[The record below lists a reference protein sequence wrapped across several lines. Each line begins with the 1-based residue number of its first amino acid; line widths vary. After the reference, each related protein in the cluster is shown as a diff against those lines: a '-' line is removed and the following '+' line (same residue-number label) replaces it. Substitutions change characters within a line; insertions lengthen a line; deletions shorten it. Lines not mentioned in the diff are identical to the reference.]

1 MIYRD
6 WERVMSDKRSKAL
19 AIISKMLPASIS
31 KGFEGQKK
39 ELGNDLGELAMVG
52 VFDQMWTR
60 EGLDLRTRSLIT
72 CAMLIPMRANSE
84 LEIHFPAAVRNG
96 ATIADIE
103 ELIYQSAGY
112 AGFPAATNAR
122 EVARMS
128 LKAAGMVD

>member
-1 MIYRD
+1 
-6 WERVMSDKRSKAL
+6 MSDKRSRAL
-19 AIISKMLPASIS
+19 AIIARMLPPGIS
-31 KGFEGQKK
+31 KGFGKDRK
-39 ELGNDLGELAMVG
+39 PELGDDLGELAMVG

-60 EGLDLRTRSLIT
+60 EAIDLRTRSLIT

-84 LEIHFPAAVRNG
+84 LEIHFPAAIRNG

-103 ELIYQSAGY
+103 EVIYQSAGY

-122 EVARMS
+122 EVARRS

>member
-1 MIYRD
+1 
-6 WERVMSDKRSKAL
+6 MSDKRKKAL
-19 AIISKMLPASIS
+19 AIIAKMLPPSIS
-31 KGFEGQKK
+31 QGFGKDKKK
-39 ELGNDLGELAMVG
+39 ELGDDLGELAMVG

-84 LEIHFPAAVRNG
+84 LEIHFPAAIRNG

-122 EVARMS
+122 EVARES

>member
-1 MIYRD
+1 
-6 WERVMSDKRSKAL
+6 MSHLTPPPDPDSVVNAWQRLRFAL
-19 AIISKMLPASIS
+19 GAAGI
-31 KGFEGQKK
+31 GT
-39 ELGNDLGELAMVG
+39 
-52 VFDQMWTR
+52 WH
-60 EGLDLRTRSLIT
+60 LDLRTRSLIT

-84 LEIHFPAAVRNG
+84 LEIHFPAAIRNG

-122 EVARMS
+122 DVARKS